1 MDIVINNA
9 GVVSGRAFCEQ
20 DDRQIELT
28 MAVNAMA
35 PMWVTKAFLPAMME
49 RDSGHIVTV
58 TSATGLLGAPRLVDY
73 CASKHASIGFMEAL
87 RVELKRLGSSVCT
100 TIICPG
106 IIDTGMFDGATSSF
120 PLARVLDPVRTCR
133 EALLMLRSIK
143 KTNSRHT
150 QAYAATRFV
159 DAVARREQQ
168 LLCPWFLRCGWLAKF
183 LLPAALVDL
192 LGGPMGVTH
201 MMDNF
206 VGHAKAA

>member
-9 GVVSGRAFCEQ
+9 GVVSGRAFCEL
-20 DDRQIELT
+20 DDGQIELT

-100 TIICPG
+100 TTICPG
-106 IIDTGMFDGATSSF
+106 IIDTGMFDGATSPF
-120 PLARVLDPVRTCR
+120 PLLRMLDPVRTCR
-133 EALLMLRSIK
+133 EALLMLRSIG
-143 KTNSRHT
+143 KTDSCHTRNMPRRVSSTPWRGVNSSFSARGSS
-150 QAYAATRFV
+150 
-159 DAVARREQQ
+159 AVG
-168 LLCPWFLRCGWLAKF
+168 GWLGSSSRPPWWTCSDCRWASR
-183 LLPAALVDL
+183 
-192 LGGPMGVTH
+192 T
-201 MMDNF
+201 
-206 VGHAKAA
+206 

>member
-9 GVVSGRAFCEQ
+9 GVVSGRAFCEL

-58 TSATGLLGAPRLVDY
+58 ASATGLLGAPRLVDY
-73 CASKHASIGFMEAL
+73 CASKHASVGFMEAL

-100 TIICPG
+100 TTICPG

-120 PLARVLDPVRTCR
+120 PLLAILDPVRTCR
-133 EALLMLRSIK
+133 EALLICGRLRRLTAVTPGIC
-143 KTNSRHT
+143 RDAFRRCHC
-150 QAYAATRFV
+150 AA
-159 DAVARREQQ
+159 
-168 LLCPWFLRCGWLAKF
+168 
-183 LLPAALVDL
+183 
-192 LGGPMGVTH
+192 
-201 MMDNF
+201 
-206 VGHAKAA
+206 